1 MEIQFTEKEKELFKK
16 AIATWGTP
24 AQLRIMQEELAECVV
39 AIGHYLRQ
47 RELGYSEMCEEMA
60 DVLVTLSQHYIS
72 SKEDILYHFN
82 KKLKKLERYLKDSQG
97 EKSL

>member
-1 MEIQFTEKEKELFKK
+1 MNIQYTEKEIDLFKK

-60 DVLVTLSQHYIS
+60 DVLVTLSQHYLS
-72 SKEDILYHFN
+72 MKEDVQYHYSR
-82 KKLKKLERYLKDSQG
+82 KLKKLERYLKEACMVSEQ
-97 EKSL
+97 